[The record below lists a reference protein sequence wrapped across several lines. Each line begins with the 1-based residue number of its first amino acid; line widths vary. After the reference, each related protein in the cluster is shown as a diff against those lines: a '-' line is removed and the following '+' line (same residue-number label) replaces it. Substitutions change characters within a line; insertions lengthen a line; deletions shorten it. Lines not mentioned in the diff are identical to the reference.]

1 MMKESEYWNPPM
13 ETMPLEQLKEIQLK
27 KIKYLTNYAYHN
39 SKWYH
44 RLYDE
49 ANVKPEDIETLD
61 DFKRV
66 PFYRKDD
73 IRDETAK
80 TGDPFAGILT
90 VPIERV
96 VSIHPS
102 TGTTGTPTFMPYTS
116 EDLRAM
122 SDVAMRNLWMMKL
135 RPGMRLVANPM
146 SWHWFQTAFNMGFQR
161 MNCSCIIN
169 ACIPH
174 PITAPHMY
182 NAIVRL
188 KPDFGVI
195 VLDLMLGLNDLC
207 KRLGVKPKDVF
218 SSLKYVFDGMGEPV
232 TPELRKMLIDMWG
245 VKDVWD
251 AGGVGD
257 GLLPVADC
265 YAHLGQ
271 HVWDDYYYIELID
284 TETGELLGPEERGE
298 YVVTNLFVLGHPY
311 VRFATEDFAYMSE
324 KECDCERT
332 HLRLRVF
339 SRTGWV
345 SDIGGHKINPYDVRL
360 VLEKFPETREGSFT
374 IIKTKGKMNKLKIK
388 AAYDKDI
395 TKNLDDLTQRVKAAF
410 KKELG
415 VDSEIEWATWEDI
428 PKIFHKI
435 QRITD
440 LSKE

>member
-1 MMKESEYWNPPM
+1 MSESEYWNPQI
-13 ETMPLEQLKEIQLK
+13 ETTPLNQLKEIQLK
-27 KIKYLTNYAYHN
+27 KIKYLTQYAYHN
-39 SKWYH
+39 SQWYH
-44 RLYDE
+44 KLYKE
-49 ANVKPEDIETLD
+49 ANIKPEDIKTLE
-61 DFKRV
+61 DFKKV
-66 PFYRKDD
+66 PYYRKDN
-73 IRDETAK
+73 IRDETTK

-90 VPIERV
+90 VPLERLI
-96 VSIHPS
+96 SIHPS
-102 TGTTGTPTFMPYTS
+102 TGTTGIPTFMPYTS
-116 EDLRAM
+116 EDLKTM
-122 SDVAMRNLWMMKL
+122 SDVALRNLWMMKL
-135 RPGMRLVANPM
+135 RPGMKMIANPM
-146 SWHWFQTAFNMGFQR
+146 NWHWFAAAYNMGFQR
-161 MNCSCIIN
+161 LNLSWGIN

-174 PITAPHMY
+174 PVTAPHMY

-188 KPDFGVI
+188 EPDFGVI

-207 KRLGVKPKDVF
+207 QRLNVEPKNVF

-232 TPELRKMLIDMWG
+232 TPELRKTLIDLWG
-245 VKDVWD
+245 LEDLWD

-284 TETGELLGPEERGE
+284 METEELLGPEERGE
-298 YVVTNLFVLGHPY
+298 YLVTNLFVLGHPY

-324 KECDCERT
+324 KECDCGRT

-345 SDIGGHKINPYDVRL
+345 FDVGGRKINPYDVRL

-374 IIKTKGKMNKLKIK
+374 MIKSKGKMDKLKIK
-388 AAYDKDI
+388 AAYDQKI
-395 TKNLDDLTQRVKAAF
+395 TKDLDDLTRRVKEGF

-415 VDSEIEWATWEDI
+415 VDSEIEWAAWEEI